1 MFYHSVLSLFYIPC
15 KLDCYFSDEV
25 EESKTFKPT
34 EEEPEVCDARGR
46 PLFGLKALQTGGDY
60 ETMPEQKT
68 SQQLKELVEKHEKN
82 AR

>member
-1 MFYHSVLSLFYIPC
+1 MHYSIIKSLFKHDFVNCCI
-15 KLDCYFSDEV
+15 SDEV
-25 EESKTFKPT
+25 EESKTPKPT
-34 EEEPEVCDARGR
+34 EEEPEVCDAKGR
-46 PLFGLKALQTGGDY
+46 PLFGLKALQTSGDF